1 MPVSISSPVLLGGKS
16 YLLELLF
23 LCVFYG
29 TRQTFDTVKEEG
41 PSNSKVLHLL
51 DNNIGLEAVYERLS
65 ETLQRLGIDE
75 ARHFPIIRLYAVD
88 GEVGSGVKRDAQ
100 KGPTG
105 RLDRT
110 AAEAELNSFADEFML
125 EATLTRI
132 SVDTQDTQ
140 EALRN
145 AKHRHN
151 EGSLCSGAFNYFE
164 DNTDEFT
171 QLHELVNKVKDGQ
184 ELDTAEFGNFKAW
197 IKNLFEAYLLQFNG
211 VVLSTTNK
219 TSSGARAVRGGG
231 IFEAA
236 VVETSTMRELTTMI
250 PIAFFNHKAIITGDV
265 NQRAP
270 FIILEHD
277 LESGI
282 SSNPFAEQLTISLL
296 MRMNAGAPESY
307 LKVNQTSGYQKNWP
321 LRP

>member
-219 TSSGARAVRGGG
+219 TSSGARA
-231 IFEAA
+231 
-236 VVETSTMRELTTMI
+236 
-250 PIAFFNHKAIITGDV
+250 AIITGDV

>member
-23 LCVFYG
+23 HCVFYG

-51 DNNIGLEAVYERLS
+51 DNNIGLESFYERLS

-75 ARHFPIIRLYAVD
+75 ARHFSIIRLYAVD
-88 GEVGSGVKRDAQ
+88 GEVGSGVKRDTQ

-105 RLDRT
+105 RLDRA

-132 SVDTQDTQ
+132 SVDTQDTR

-164 DNTDEFT
+164 DNTDKFT

-197 IKNLFEAYLLQFNG
+197 VKNLFEAYLLQFNG
-211 VVLSTTNK
+211 VVLSTTTAASNFLFR
-219 TSSGARAVRGGG
+219 TAFAPELVLVD
-231 IFEAA
+231 EA
-236 VVETSTMRELTTMI
+236 STMRELTTMI
-250 PIAFFNHKAIITGDV
+250 PIAFFNPKG
-265 NQRAP
+265 
-270 FIILEHD
+270 
-277 LESGI
+277 
-282 SSNPFAEQLTISLL
+282 
-296 MRMNAGAPESY
+296 
-307 LKVNQTSGYQKNWP
+307 
-321 LRP
+321 